1 MLQEEQQDKFKE
13 EKIRIAMEKLREAR
27 IKKVSHERLTAHKH
41 FKENSEIN
49 EDFWSNSFT
58 LRDDR
63 NMNEK
68 LFAPVFVAL
77 FVVGRVGPFN

>member
-1 MLQEEQQDKFKE
+1 MICVTGRTTRQIQ
-13 EKIRIAMEKLREAR
+13 RREDPYCNGE